1 VHFHVV
7 FLYLRIINLSKINKM
22 KVFNIVLLLIVLMA
36 AGCKTQK
43 IAPKPEPMA
52 SETVVKPS
60 DSSSVS
66 SSNGSA
72 SSSVKSREE
81 RITAAK
87 GEANDLGSK
96 RFYIIL
102 GSFGVY
108 ENAQKFK
115 KQLMAEEFFPG
126 ILINEAGLY
135 RVSVN
140 SYDDEGVARSRVSEI
155 REKFPK
161 YNDLWLLIKKQ

>member
-1 VHFHVV
+1 MKILNIGLILICLVV
-7 FLYLRIINLSKINKM
+7 F
-22 KVFNIVLLLIVLMA
+22 
-36 AGCKTQK
+36 GCKTQK
-43 IAPKPEPMA
+43 IAPKPEPVK
-52 SETVVKPS
+52 SETVNKTTVATPAVTSK
-60 DSSSVS
+60 
-66 SSNGSA
+66 
-72 SSSVKSREE
+72 EE
-81 RITAAK
+81 RVTAAS

-126 ILINEAGLY
+126 ILVNENGMY

-140 SYDDEGVARSRVSEI
+140 SYDDETTARNKVGEI
-155 REKFPK
+155 RQKYPK

>member
-1 VHFHVV
+1 
-7 FLYLRIINLSKINKM
+7 M
-22 KVFNIVLLLIVLMA
+22 KVFNIVLLLVFLMA

-43 IAPKPEPMA
+43 IAPKPMPSK
-52 SETVVKPS
+52 SETTEKPAYNE
-60 DSSSVS
+60 SV
-66 SSNGSA
+66 G
-72 SSSVKSREE
+72 VKSKEE
-81 RITAAK
+81 RVTAAK
-87 GEANDLGSK
+87 GEATDLGSK

-115 KQLMAEEFFPG
+115 KQLMAEDFFPG

-140 SYDDEGVARSRVSEI
+140 SYDDESVARNRVGEI
-155 REKFPK
+155 RQKFPK

>member
-1 VHFHVV
+1 MI
-7 FLYLRIINLSKINKM
+7 RRPPRSTLSSSSAASDVYKRQVPM
-22 KVFNIVLLLIVLMA
+22 K
-36 AGCKTQK
+36 
-43 IAPKPEPMA
+43 
-52 SETVVKPS
+52 SETV
-60 DSSSVS
+60 DSESS
-66 SSNGSA
+66 A
-72 SSSVKSREE
+72 IKSKEE

-87 GEANDLGSK
+87 GEASDFGSK

-115 KQLMAEEFFPG
+115 KQLMAEDFFPG

-140 SYDDEGVARSRVSEI
+140 SYDDEGVARARVGEI
-155 REKFPK
+155 RQKFPK
-161 YNDLWLLIKKQ
+161 YSDLWLLIKKQ

>member
-1 VHFHVV
+1 
-7 FLYLRIINLSKINKM
+7 M
-22 KVFNIVLLLIVLMA
+22 KVLNIGLILICLMVY
-36 AGCKTQK
+36 GCKTQK
-43 IAPKPEPMA
+43 IAPKPEPVK
-52 SETVVKPS
+52 SETVNKPKVT
-60 DSSSVS
+60 SSTVTS
-66 SSNGSA
+66 
-72 SSSVKSREE
+72 KEE
-81 RITAAK
+81 RFTAAN
-87 GEANDLGSK
+87 GEAQDLGSK

-126 ILINEAGLY
+126 ILVNENGMY

-140 SYDDEGVARSRVSEI
+140 SYDDETTARSKVGEI
-155 REKFPK
+155 RQKYPK

>member
-1 VHFHVV
+1 
-7 FLYLRIINLSKINKM
+7 M
-22 KVFNIVLLLIVLMA
+22 KVVNVVLLLIILMA
-36 AGCKTQK
+36 VGCKTQK
-43 IAPKPEPMA
+43 IAPKPEPMK
-52 SETVVKPS
+52 SETVVKSS
-60 DSSSVS
+60 DSSSP
-66 SSNGSA
+66 
-72 SSSVKSREE
+72 SVRSKEE
-81 RITAAK
+81 RVTAAK

-115 KQLMAEEFFPG
+115 KQLMAEDFFPG

-140 SYDDEGVARSRVSEI
+140 SYDDEATARGRVAEI
-155 REKFPK
+155 RQKFPK
-161 YNDLWLLIKKQ
+161 YNDLWLLIKK

>member
-1 VHFHVV
+1 MSV
-7 FLYLRIINLSKINKM
+7 
-22 KVFNIVLLLIVLMA
+22 
-36 AGCKTQK
+36 GCKTQK
-43 IAPKPEPMA
+43 IAPKPVPMK
-52 SETVVKPS
+52 SETV
-60 DSSSVS
+60 DSESS
-66 SSNGSA
+66 A
-72 SSSVKSREE
+72 IKSKEE

-87 GEANDLGSK
+87 GEASDFGSK

-115 KQLMAEEFFPG
+115 KQLMAEDFFPG

-140 SYDDEGVARSRVSEI
+140 SYDDEGVARARVGEI
-155 REKFPK
+155 RQKFPK
-161 YNDLWLLIKKQ
+161 YSDLWLLIKKQ

>member
-1 VHFHVV
+1 
-7 FLYLRIINLSKINKM
+7 M
-22 KVFNIVLLLIVLMA
+22 KGLNIVLLLTVLMA
-36 AGCKTQK
+36 VGCKTQK
-43 IAPKPEPMA
+43 IAPKPEPMK
-52 SETVVKPS
+52 SETVVNPS
-60 DSSSVS
+60 DNSTSS
-66 SSNGSA
+66 GSAA

-81 RITAAK
+81 RITAAQ

-155 REKFPK
+155 RQKFPK
-161 YNDLWLLIKKQ
+161 YSDLWLLIKKQ